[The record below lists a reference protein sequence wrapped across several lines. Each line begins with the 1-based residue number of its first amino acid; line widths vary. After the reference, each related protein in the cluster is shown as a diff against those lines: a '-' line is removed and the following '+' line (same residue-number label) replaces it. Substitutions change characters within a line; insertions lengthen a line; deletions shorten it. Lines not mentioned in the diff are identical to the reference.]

1 MRSAVWNKR
10 IKRSVNKLSCREK
23 RIKRSVKRSVSEGDI
38 SLGSM
43 LSLLNVSRMNDGR
56 RKAACR

>member
-1 MRSAVWNKR
+1 MEKR
-10 IKRSVNKLSCREK
+10 IKRSVNKPSCREK
-23 RIKRSVKRSVSEGDI
+23 RIKRSVNRSVSEGDI

-43 LSLLNVSRMNDGR
+43 LILLNVSPINDGR

>member
-1 MRSAVWNKR
+1 MEER

-43 LSLLNVSRMNDGR
+43 LSLLNVSRKNDGR

>member
-1 MRSAVWNKR
+1 MEKR

-23 RIKRSVKRSVSEGDI
+23 GIERSVNKSVSEGDI
-38 SLGSM
+38 SLGSI
-43 LSLLNVSRMNDGR
+43 LSLLSVSRIKDGR